1 MQQNPPSSCQP
12 ASNTRLCSFNNNNE
26 KTRATMNSSA
36 AVFFPTTHTRDTA
49 GHHYRRGSVHSERW
63 ARREDDTTTLVNT
76 DFLWQ
81 FEKQNTRSPAVTPG
95 LTSPL
100 RSRFQHSFPS
110 SVNVHN
116 PLHVT
121 SMSVATNASSSAL
134 RKGSTRG
141 EAVVGFESSKEAPWA
156 PRHAGVCWTDLAS

>member
-1 MQQNPPSSCQP
+1 MKSKRPSRCLPRNPTESSHTKKGLHCLFTSSQNGVKSSHCRVVSPCNKIPLHRVSQP
-12 ASNTRLCSFNNNNE
+12 AIHVSVSSTTTHK
-26 KTRATMNSSA
+26 KTRATINSSA

-121 SMSVATNASSSAL
+121 A
-134 RKGSTRG
+134 
-141 EAVVGFESSKEAPWA
+141 
-156 PRHAGVCWTDLAS
+156 